1 MAAPQLPQ
9 PPVERTP
16 LQQWDADAIR
26 ALTAID
32 MAGVLG
38 SILSDMDNDQ
48 DIAECFI
55 REDIDGETFLDAIKE
70 PEVIED
76 VLADCT
82 RPKLVFIKL
91 KKQLRRWYPP
101 T

>member
-9 PPVERTP
+9 PPVERAP

-26 ALTAID
+26 ALTAND
-32 MAGVLG
+32 MADVLE
-38 SILSDMDNDQ
+38 SILSAMDKDQ

-55 REDIDGETFLDAIKE
+55 SEDIDGETFLDAIKD
-70 PEVIED
+70 PEVIEG
-76 VLADCT
+76 VLAGCT